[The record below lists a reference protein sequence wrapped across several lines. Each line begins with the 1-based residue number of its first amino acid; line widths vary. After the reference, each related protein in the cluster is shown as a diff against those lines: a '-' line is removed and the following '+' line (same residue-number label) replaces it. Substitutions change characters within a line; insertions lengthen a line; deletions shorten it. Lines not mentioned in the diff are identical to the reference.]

1 MTKTLTITAIITATV
16 LVVGSLYIGSNVLA
30 PVEAISDGT
39 FPGEGSAA
47 CLPENVKHWD
57 KIIFKSKKDILNAA
71 GVVIFDK
78 NAIMDIKV
86 LDDPTKI
93 EFPMQK
99 AADRLNLP
107 GWTTDKGDP
116 FTPGDLKL
124 IDIEYA
130 IVCVTTGLSNG
141 GT

>member
-30 PVEAISDGT
+30 PVEAISDV
-39 FPGEGSAA
+39 FPPVDGSAA

-57 KIIFKSKKDILNAA
+57 KIIFKNKKNILDAD
-71 GVVIFDK
+71 GEVIFDK
-78 NAIMDIKV
+78 NTIMDIKV
-86 LDDPTKI
+86 LDDPAKI

-99 AADRLNLP
+99 AADRLNKTLWTNDK
-107 GWTTDKGDP
+107 GLAFTTD
-116 FTPGDLKL
+116 DLKL
-124 IDIEYA
+124 IDVEYA
-130 IVCVTTGLSNG
+130 IVCVSPGII

>member
-30 PVEAISDGT
+30 PVEAISD
-39 FPGEGSAA
+39 FSLPGEDSAA

-57 KIIFKSKKDILNAA
+57 KIVFKSKKDFFNAA
-71 GVVIFDK
+71 GVVIDK
-78 NAIMDIKV
+78 KSIMDIKV
-86 LDDPTKI
+86 LDDPNLI
-93 EFPMQK
+93 EFPMKK
-99 AADRLNLP
+99 AADKLNSA
-107 GWTTDKGDP
+107 GWTTVNGDP
-116 FTPGDLKL
+116 FTPGGLKL